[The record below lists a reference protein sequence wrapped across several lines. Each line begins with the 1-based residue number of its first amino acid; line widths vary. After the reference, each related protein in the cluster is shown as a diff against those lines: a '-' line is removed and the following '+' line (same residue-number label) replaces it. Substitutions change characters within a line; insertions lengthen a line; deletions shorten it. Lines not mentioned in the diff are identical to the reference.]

1 MNHYIK
7 YLLGALLIAS
17 VPLASL
23 AKTTNAS
30 DPSQQALQRQL
41 DEERL
46 AYQLYT
52 ALGEVHP
59 ELRQFQ
65 NIPRA
70 ESRHFGALHT
80 YATNQ
85 YPDIEFG
92 TLEGEFLFPET
103 KTLYDQLLEAG
114 KASPQAALAAG
125 VQVEELDIRDLDAAL
140 ALTEDPTLKN
150 IYTRL
155 RAGSVKHLAAFSGK
169 RGGGQKN
176 CKLP

>member
-1 MNHYIK
+1 MTHSIRYFIS
-7 YLLGALLIAS
+7 ALFIAS
-17 VPLASL
+17 IPLVSL
-23 AKTTNAS
+23 AQTAGS
-30 DPSQQALQRQL
+30 VDPSQQALQQQL

-52 ALGEVHP
+52 ALGEVYP
-59 ELRQFQ
+59 QLRQFQ

-70 ESRHFGALHT
+70 ESRHFGALHN

-85 YPDIEFG
+85 YPDTNFG
-92 TLEGEFLFPET
+92 SLEGEFLFAET
-103 KTLYDQLLEAG
+103 KVLYDQLFEAG

-140 ALTEDPTLKN
+140 AVTDDATLKN

-155 RAGSVKHLAAFSGK
+155 RAGSVKHLAAFSGQ

-176 CKLP
+176 CR

>member
-1 MNHYIK
+1 MTQSIR
-7 YLLGALLIAS
+7 YLLGALFIAS
-17 VPLASL
+17 IPFVSVAQTAGSVE
-23 AKTTNAS
+23 
-30 DPSQQALQRQL
+30 PSQQALQQQL

-52 ALGEVHP
+52 SLGEVYP
-59 ELRQFQ
+59 KLRQFQ

-70 ESRHFGALHT
+70 ESRHFGALHN

-85 YPDIEFG
+85 YPDTNFG
-92 TLEGEFLFPET
+92 SLEGAFLFSET
-103 KTLYDQLLEAG
+103 KALYNQLLEAG

-140 ALTEDPTLKN
+140 KVTEDVTLKN

-155 RAGSVKHLAAFSGK
+155 RAGSVKHLAAFFGQRGSGK
-169 RGGGQKN
+169 KN
-176 CKLP
+176 